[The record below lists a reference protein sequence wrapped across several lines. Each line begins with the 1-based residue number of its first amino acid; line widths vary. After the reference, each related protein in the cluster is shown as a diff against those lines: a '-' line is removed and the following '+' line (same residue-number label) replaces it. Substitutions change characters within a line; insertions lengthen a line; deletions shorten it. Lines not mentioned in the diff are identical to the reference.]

1 MKPPIT
7 RYARSDEVCIA
18 YQVTGEGP
26 ADVIWA
32 PGTMSHLDMDWEN
45 APRSMFFE
53 KFSQFCRLIRFDK
66 RGTGLS
72 DRPIKMAT
80 LEERTDDIRAV
91 MDAVGIQRA
100 HIFGVSEGGSMAC
113 MFAAMYPERT
123 QSLMI
128 WGAQAKWINTPDHP
142 WGQTQDQYESMI
154 KAIRDDWPTVDYVVG
169 PGAGLGKD
177 ADPAL
182 VESVLRY
189 MRAAA
194 SPSAVRAYE
203 EMNAL
208 IDTRPILGS
217 IKSPTLVMNRVG
229 DPCAIAD
236 AARDMAERIPGA
248 RFVTYPGDSHRIML
262 DDMDVVLSDIQEFIT
277 GERPSQS
284 AERVLATVM
293 FIDIVG
299 STDRAVQLG
308 DAVWRDLLRNYYAVV
323 RRTLA
328 RFRGRE
334 ANVAGDG
341 FLATFDGPA
350 RAVRC
355 ALELI
360 KEVRQLGIEIRA
372 GVHIGECEML
382 GEDVGG
388 VAVHTGARIMS
399 EAAPSE
405 VLASGTIKDL
415 VAGSGLSF
423 ADRGVHAL
431 KGVPGEWRL
440 FQAKG

>member
-7 RYARSDEVCIA
+7 RYARSDDICIA
-18 YQVTGEGP
+18 YQVTGDGP
-26 ADVIWA
+26 VDVIWA

-45 APRSMFFE
+45 PRRAMFFE

-91 MDAVGIQRA
+91 LDAVGLQRA
-100 HIFGVSEGGSMAC
+100 HIFGVSEGGSMAS

-123 QSLMI
+123 QSLII

-142 WGQTQDQYESMI
+142 WGQTGAEYEEMI
-154 KAIRDDWPTVDYVVG
+154 RGIQDDWPTVHYVVG
-169 PGAGLGKD
+169 PGAGLGQD
-177 ADPAL
+177 ADPVL
-182 VESVLRY
+182 IENVLRY

-208 IDTRPILGS
+208 VDTRPILPS
-217 IKSPTLVMNRVG
+217 IRAPTLVMNRTG
-229 DPCAIAD
+229 DPCAIVG

-248 RFVTYPGDSHRIML
+248 RFVEYPGESHSIML
-262 DDMDVVLSDIQEFIT
+262 DDMDVILSDIQEFIT
-277 GERPSQS
+277 GERRIE
-284 AERVLATVM
+284 AADRVLATVM
-293 FIDIVG
+293 FIDIAG
-299 STDRAVQLG
+299 STDRAVQMG
-308 DAVWRDLLRNYYAVV
+308 DAAWADTLRAYYGVV
-323 RRTLA
+323 RRTLTKH
-328 RFRGRE
+328 RGRE

-355 ALELI
+355 ALELT
-360 KEVRQLGIEIRA
+360 KAVRELGLEIRG
-372 GVHIGECEML
+372 GVHIGECEMI
-382 GEDVGG
+382 GDDVGG
-388 VAVHTGARIMS
+388 VAVHIGARIMS
-399 EAAPSE
+399 EASPGE
-405 VLASGTIKDL
+405 VLASSTIKDL

-423 ADRGVHAL
+423 TDRGERAL
-431 KGVPGEWRL
+431 KGVPGAWRIYAA
-440 FQAKG
+440 QG

>member
-7 RYARSDEVCIA
+7 RYARSDDVCIA

-26 ADVIWA
+26 VDVIWA

-45 APRSMFFE
+45 PRRAMFFD

-72 DRPIKMAT
+72 DRPTKMAT

-91 MDAVGIQRA
+91 MDALGIRGA
-100 HIFGVSEGGSMAC
+100 HLLGNSEGGSMAS
-113 MFAAMYPERT
+113 MFAAMHPERT
-123 QSLMI
+123 LSLMI

-142 WGQTQDQYESMI
+142 WGQTREEHDAMLDMI
-154 KAIRDDWPTVDYVVG
+154 DDGWPTVEYVVG

-177 ADPAL
+177 ADPAF
-182 VESVLRY
+182 VETVLRY

-194 SPSAVRAYE
+194 SPTAVRAYE
-203 EMNAL
+203 EMNAD
-208 IDTRPILGS
+208 IDTRPILPL
-217 IKSPTLVMNRVG
+217 IKAPTLVMNRTG
-229 DPCAIAD
+229 DPVAICA
-236 AARDMAERIPGA
+236 AARDMASRIPGA
-248 RFVTYPGDSHRIML
+248 VFKEYPGDSHSSML
-262 DDMDVVLSDIQEFIT
+262 DDMDVILADIQEFVT
-277 GERPSQS
+277 GERPAES
-284 AERVLATVM
+284 ADRVLATVM

-299 STDRAVQLG
+299 STDLAVQKG
-308 DAVWRDLLRNYYAVV
+308 DAAWSDTLRAYYGVV

-328 RFRGRE
+328 KYRGRE

-355 ALELI
+355 ALELTRA
-360 KEVRQLGIEIRA
+360 VRELGIEIRA
-372 GVHIGECEML
+372 GVHIGECEVI
-382 GEDVGG
+382 GDDVGG

-399 EAAPSE
+399 EAAPGE
-405 VLASGTIKDL
+405 VLASSTIKDL
-415 VAGSGLSF
+415 VAGSGLAF
-423 ADRGVHAL
+423 ADRGERTL
-431 KGVPGEWRL
+431 KGVPGSWRL
-440 FQAKG
+440 FRAQG